1 MTDESKWACKYDT
14 GMGYYYEC
22 PKCKFKIDAKDVVM
36 ARKSMEACPKCGVKL
51 NSDQNDYDRLIA
63 WLQEEEKEAKNGVG
77 HLF

>member
-36 ARKSMEACPKCGVKL
+36 ARKSMETCPKCNTKL
-51 NSDQNDYDRLIA
+51 DSDQNDYDKLIT
-63 WLQEEEKEAKNGVG
+63 WLQEEEEGNKKGLDS
-77 HLF
+77 LF